1 MNRRSFLFGSAALGL
16 LAGVGPKPNIR
27 LYSDREAVER
37 GLPQIAWGAEDLDT
51 GHIRRGYTPTQAVQ
65 KLLAD
70 LQAPEDESD
79 EAMQVRSGVRVLRP
93 GRRVQR
99 PVC

>member
-16 LAGVGPKPNIR
+16 LVVRPKQNIR
-27 LYSDREAVER
+27 LYRNFTEET
-37 GLPQIAWGAEDLDT
+37 LPQIAWGAEDLDT
-51 GHIRRGYTPTQAVQ
+51 GHIRRGYTPTQAVK